1 MKNLTIN
8 YTKKRLYIHLI
19 LGVFWLTLGTFI
31 IWENTEFRWYNLG
44 FIVAGAL
51 YLAQFIW
58 DISYQYINIT
68 DTYIRKNNLFV
79 KKLLLKDISQ
89 IEKLVGGYML
99 KTKQKELTIKSHLI
113 DKNSLIELEFFLDH
127 FEVLGNEYYE
137 LKL

>member
-8 YTKKRLYIHLI
+8 YTKKRLYIHLV
-19 LGVFWLTLGTFI
+19 LGVFWLTLGAFI

-44 FIVAGAL
+44 FIAAGSL

-58 DISYQYINIT
+58 DISYQYLNIT

-79 KKLLLKDISQ
+79 KKLLLKDITQ

-99 KTKQKELTIKSHLI
+99 KSKQKELTIKSHLI
-113 DKNSLIELEFFLDH
+113 DKNSLVALESYLNN
-127 FEVLGNEYYE
+127 FEVVGTEYYE

>member
-1 MKNLTIN
+1 MKNLIIN

-19 LGVFWLTLGTFI
+19 LGVFWLTLGAFI

-113 DKNSLIELEFFLDH
+113 DKNSLIELEIFLDH
-127 FEVLGNEYYE
+127 FEVVENEYYE

>member
-19 LGVFWLTLGTFI
+19 LGVFWLTLGAFI

-44 FIVAGAL
+44 FIAAGSL

-58 DISYQYINIT
+58 DISYQYLNIT

-79 KKLLLKDISQ
+79 KKLLLKDITQ

-99 KTKQKELTIKSHLI
+99 KSKQKELTIKSHLI
-113 DKNSLIELEFFLDH
+113 DKNSLVKLESFLNH
-127 FEVLGNEYYE
+127 FEVVGTEYYE